1 MLLSASAYYLRPPL
15 VVAPPDRTAPP
26 LLPRVLPPLRP
37 VLNELLLA
45 PVLRLFTLLDVDL
58 VELLLLFER
67 PPRSVAV
74 LLVLLTFVLF
84 ERFTLPFVFLSLLF
98 SVLRETLPLVFL
110 VFEAGRAVLPLVFP
124 SR

>member
-1 MLLSASAYYLRPPL
+1 MSYLRPPL
-15 VVAPPDRTAPP
+15 GVAPP
-26 LLPRVLPPLRP
+26 PRELPPTEPRELPPEREG
-37 VLNELLLA
+37 VNELLLVL
-45 PVLRLFTLLDVDL
+45 VLRLFTLLDVDL

-84 ERFTLPFVFLSLLF
+84 ERFTSVLAFLCLSPLFTGRETLPFVFL
-98 SVLRETLPLVFL
+98 VFE
-110 VFEAGRAVLPLVFP
+110 FEAGRASLPLVLP